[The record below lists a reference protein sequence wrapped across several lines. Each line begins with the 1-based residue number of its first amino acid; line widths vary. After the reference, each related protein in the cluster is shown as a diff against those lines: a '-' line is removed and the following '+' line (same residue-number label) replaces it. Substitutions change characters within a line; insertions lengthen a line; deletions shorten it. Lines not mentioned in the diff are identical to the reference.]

1 MVLRQVPNHM
11 ERQAQVQPPYEK
23 EHSQIPCEVLWYN
36 TAASEPKEVIL
47 SDGVTKVTVPV
58 FPFGES
64 LKSLLTNP
72 DVIHDDNLISEN
84 FDKRTWRPTKK
95 YADMD
100 PNDRVDDL
108 NSGYLL
114 ERGIELFCNAA
125 PSQMTLTLSCPV
137 ACSCSQTNHFR
148 TATEVTEL
156 HLSA

>member
-1 MVLRQVPNHM
+1 M
-11 ERQAQVQPPYEK
+11 
-23 EHSQIPCEVLWYN
+23 
-36 TAASEPKEVIL
+36 
-47 SDGVTKVTVPV
+47 TVPI

-100 PNDRVDDL
+100 PNNRVDDL

-114 ERGIELFCNAA
+114 VGTFW
-125 PSQMTLTLSCPV
+125 
-137 ACSCSQTNHFR
+137 
-148 TATEVTEL
+148 
-156 HLSA
+156 